1 MKKFDLNQKL
11 PQNREI
17 PLFCERLAEYRYSC
31 FTYSNRINK
40 IIMNRATLIVAAAA
54 AVTTTIAI
62 GYLYYSVSRSSLED
76 KTVRQDDDISAT
88 STSSVPSETPSEE
101 ESSLSVQRT
110 KTPEEIAQS
119 MHLYQLFVK
128 QLHSTAQQLLLYL
141 DAKELCQLS
150 FCNQDLCYS
159 TLHCNHAWFRICK
172 LYKIMAPNKKRN
184 AARAGTTKA
193 YELCRHLMTMKLRNG
208 TTRPPFKKWI
218 HNLIEHHGD
227 TENPKNSASE
237 FLKKIC
243 NGSYSGY
250 NVFAWRGINC
260 TPIWYRCRR
269 VHPELGKRV
278 RIVGLVSRP
287 KLNGLCAVKVQW
299 LDERNRWKVKVELDE
314 VLKVF
319 ALKPENLTQIEQGEE
334 RVTTDRA
341 GHRMKISTYQG
352 GDLGYSQGWYC
363 DKCASNGD
371 AGSERWFCKQCKCD
385 ICFKCIP
392 SMVVDG
398 DDGEEEEDKGVQ
410 WKFEWDWSPVK
421 PTGGSTSHSDLWIS
435 TEWMT
440 VPMNASMSRSMQQ
453 YVGQAPALVNQSII
467 EFLHCV
473 SPMVPF
479 DSKKKQDSSDI
490 VMMVQGYPIPVGVRI
505 QATIA
510 SLTSK
515 EIGLYRQQ
523 LLPVIIAQANRQG
536 AVTAQAEDGSWSI
549 NGQSSENILTD
560 DVIRQIMRDNGGDAV
575 YFPA

>member
-1 MKKFDLNQKL
+1 
-11 PQNREI
+11 
-17 PLFCERLAEYRYSC
+17 
-31 FTYSNRINK
+31 
-40 IIMNRATLIVAAAA
+40 MNRATLIVAAA

-110 KTPEEIAQS
+110 KSPEEIAQS

-150 FCNQDLCYS
+150 FCNQDLRYS

-208 TTRPPFKKWI
+208 TTRPPFTKWI
-218 HNLIEHHGD
+218 HNLIAHHGD
-227 TENPKNSASE
+227 TDYPKNSASE
-237 FLKKIC
+237 FLEKIC
-243 NGSYSGY
+243 NGSYSGN

-269 VHPELGKRV
+269 VHPEVGKRV

-314 VLKVF
+314 ASDTSSDTSNTKQVLKVF
-319 ALKPENLTQIEQGEE
+319 ALKPENLEQIEQDETSDHQNDHQDEE
-334 RVTTDRA
+334 RFTTDRA

-392 SMVVDG
+392 SVAIDG
-398 DDGEEEEDKGVQ
+398 EEGEEEEDEGVQ

-421 PTGGSTSHSDLWIS
+421 PTGGSTSHLDLWIS

-440 VPMNASMSRSMQQ
+440 VPMNAIMSMSRSMQQ
-453 YVGQAPALVNQSII
+453 YAGQAPALVNQSII

-473 SPMVPF
+473 SPMILF
-479 DSKKKQDSSDI
+479 DNKNKQDMSDI
-490 VMMVQGYPIPVGVRI
+490 VMMVQGFPIPVGVRI
-505 QATIA
+505 QATIS

-515 EIGLYRQQ
+515 EIELYRQQ

-536 AVTAQAEDGSWSI
+536 AVTAQAEDGSWLI